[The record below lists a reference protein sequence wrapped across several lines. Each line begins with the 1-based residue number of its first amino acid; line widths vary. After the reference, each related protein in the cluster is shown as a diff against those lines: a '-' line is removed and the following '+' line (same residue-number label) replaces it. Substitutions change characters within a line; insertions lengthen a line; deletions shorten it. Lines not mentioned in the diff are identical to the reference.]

1 MNEGTILAPFGDCLD
16 SFAKTA
22 EAFTVTH
29 PRYPTQR
36 LIPVSFDGT
45 HGDDRR
51 VMKDIFDWL
60 ACQCVYFTLRTS
72 HSTNSAFQS
81 HRRNY
86 LFSGTI
92 NGWRSEIRHHT
103 YSATM
108 SAFTIL
114 LCGDTLL
121 KNVLLVTT
129 KWGEVEPAIGEKREE
144 DLKNI
149 HWKGTMPTFL
159 LFCANVFSPFL

>member
-1 MNEGTILAPFGDCLD
+1 
-16 SFAKTA
+16 
-22 EAFTVTH
+22 
-29 PRYPTQR
+29 
-36 LIPVSFDGT
+36 
-45 HGDDRR
+45 
-51 VMKDIFDWL
+51 MKDILDWL

-108 SAFTIL
+108 SAFTTL

-149 HWKGTMPTFL
+149 SLEGDD
-159 LFCANVFSPFL
+159 ANIFAILRERILPIPITEAMNWTHVAFTVLQSPRNPWRSLR